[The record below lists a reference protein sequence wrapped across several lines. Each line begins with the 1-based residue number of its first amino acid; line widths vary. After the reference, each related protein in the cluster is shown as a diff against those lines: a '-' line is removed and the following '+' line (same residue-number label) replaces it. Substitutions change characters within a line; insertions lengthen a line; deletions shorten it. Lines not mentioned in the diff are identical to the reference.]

1 MSAATLQ
8 KRYKL
13 FIGGAWVE
21 PESRQY
27 YTCINPATN
36 ETLAEIPAGNKA
48 DIDSA
53 VEAAWAAYKNEWQRT
68 DATKRGKLLLAIAQR
83 IRDHQEELALIETL
97 DNGKPIVE
105 SRVDVF
111 MAAECFE
118 YYGGLANKIEG
129 KVIPV
134 FGDRLDYVLREPW
147 GVVGQIIPWNFPLL
161 MAAWKLAPALAAGN
175 CSVLKPAEQTPLS
188 ALRWAELIQD
198 ILPKGVVNIV
208 TGFGPEAG
216 APLVQHPKV
225 KKIAFTG
232 STEVGRL
239 IMRMAAEHVADVTLE
254 LGGKSPQ
261 IVFADANLEIAIE
274 GVLMGIFYNA
284 GQQCSA
290 GSRLFLHKDIYQS
303 FMDKLVARAKSLKLG
318 DPTKPETQIG
328 PLVSREQ
335 QERVLRYIEI
345 GKREGAKLLCGG
357 QAPLTQDLEKGCYVE
372 PTIFADVEMT
382 KMRIAQEEIFGPV
395 LAVTVWD
402 DYEKMLAEA
411 NSVEYGLCAGIWTQ
425 NLNLAHKTAQR
436 LEAGYIWINQ
446 YDVYAYGAP
455 FGGYKSS
462 GVGRELA
469 AETILHYTQQ
479 KNVNID
485 LTGKGVR
492 WFK

>member
-1 MSAATLQ
+1 MNPIAFHR
-8 KRYKL
+8 RYKL

-21 PESRQY
+21 PESGEF
-27 YTCINPATN
+27 YTCLNPATS
-36 ETLAEIPAGNKA
+36 EMLAEISASNAHDVNKA
-48 DIDSA
+48 
-53 VEAAWAAYKNEWQRT
+53 VETAWKAYKTEWIRA
-68 DATKRGKLLLAIAQR
+68 DATKRGKVLFAIAQK
-83 IRDHQEELALIETL
+83 IREHQDELALIDTL
-97 DNGKPIVE
+97 DNGKPIIE
-105 SRVDVF
+105 SRLD
-111 MAAECFE
+111 AALSAECFE

-134 FGDRLDYVLREPW
+134 FGDRLDYVVREPW
-147 GVVGQIIPWNFPLL
+147 GVVGQIIPWNFPML

-188 ALRWAELIQD
+188 ALRFAELIQE
-198 ILPKGVVNIV
+198 IVPKGVVNIV

-216 APLVQHPKV
+216 APLVKHPAV

-232 STEVGRL
+232 STEIGRS
-239 IMRMAAEHVADVTLE
+239 IMQMASEHVADVTLE

-261 IVFADANLEIAIE
+261 IVFPDCNVDNAVE

-290 GSRLFLHKDIYQS
+290 GSRLLLHKDIYKP
-303 FMDKLVARAKSLKLG
+303 FMEKLVARATSLKLG

-328 PLVSREQ
+328 SLVSKEQ
-335 QERVLRYIEI
+335 QERVLNYVEI
-345 GKREGAKLLCGG
+345 GKKEGARLLCGG
-357 QAPLTQDLEKGCYVE
+357 HVPAGKEFERGCYVE
-372 PTIFADVEMT
+372 PTIFEDVQIR
-382 KMRIAQEEIFGPV
+382 MRIAQEEIFGPV
-395 LAVTVWD
+395 LTVTAWD
-402 DYEKMLAEA
+402 DYEKMLEEA
-411 NSVEYGLCAGIWTQ
+411 NGGPYGLCAGIWT
-425 NLNLAHKTAQR
+425 NDLRTAHKTAQR

-446 YDVYAYGAP
+446 YDVFPYGAP
-455 FGGYKSS
+455 FGGYKQS

-485 LTGKGVR
+485 LSGKGTR

>member
-1 MSAATLQ
+1 MIAANLQ
-8 KRYKL
+8 RRYKL

-21 PESRQY
+21 PESREF
-27 YTCINPATN
+27 YTCTNPTTG
-36 ETLAEIPAGNKA
+36 ETIAEIPAGNKA
-48 DIDSA
+48 DIDKA
-53 VEAAWAAYKNEWQRT
+53 VEAAWAAYKTEWCKA
-68 DATKRGKLLLAIAQR
+68 DATKRGKILFTIAQR
-83 IRDHQEELALIETL
+83 IREHQEELALIDTL

-105 SRVDVF
+105 SRADAF

-129 KVIPV
+129 RVIPV
-134 FGDRLDYVLREPW
+134 FGDRLNYVLREPL
-147 GVVGQIIPWNFPLL
+147 GVIGQIIPWNFPLL

-175 CSVLKPAEQTPLS
+175 CSILKPAEQTPLS
-188 ALRWAELIQD
+188 ALRFAELIQD
-198 ILPKGVVNIV
+198 VVPKGVINIV

-216 APLVQHPKV
+216 APLVKHPKV

-239 IMRMAAEHVADVTLE
+239 IMQMASEHVADVTLE

-261 IVFADANLEIAIE
+261 IVFADAHLESAVE

-290 GSRLFLHKDIYQS
+290 GARLLLHKENYQP
-303 FMDKLVARAKSLKLG
+303 FMERLVARAKSLRLG
-318 DPTKPETQIG
+318 DPTKPETQMG

-335 QERVLRYIEI
+335 QERVLKYVEL
-345 GKREGAKLLCGG
+345 GQREGAQLLCGG
-357 QAPLTQDLEKGCYVE
+357 QVPPNRELERGCYVE
-372 PTIFADVEMT
+372 PTIFADVDI

-395 LAVTVWD
+395 LAVTLWD
-402 DYEKMLAEA
+402 DYEKMLRDA

-425 NLNLAHKTAQR
+425 NLNSAHKTAQR

-446 YDVYAYGAP
+446 YDVFPYGAP
-455 FGGYKSS
+455 FGGYKQS
-462 GVGRELA
+462 GIGRELA

-485 LTGKGVR
+485 LSGKGVK